1 MRKLRLGDKLKAL
14 RVKLNHTTLERSEV
28 IAVFPVTDEKKH
40 GVVALSQ
47 RNEIV
52 DNPLGDRV
60 VRQCTRFEG
69 RFILNKRREMNRD
82 A

>member
-1 MRKLRLGDKLKAL
+1 LRLGDRAKAL
-14 RVKLNHTTLERSEV
+14 LAKLNVATLERSEV
-28 IAVFPVTDEKKH
+28 IAVFPVIDEKKK

-69 RFILNKRREMNRD
+69 KFILNKRNERNQD

>member
-1 MRKLRLGDKLKAL
+1 LRLSDRAKAL
-14 RVKLNHTTLERSEV
+14 LAKLNASTLERSEV
-28 IAVFPVTDEKKH
+28 IAVFPVTDEKKK

-60 VRQCTRFEG
+60 VKQCTRFEG
-69 RFILNKRREMNRD
+69 KFILNKRNEMNQD